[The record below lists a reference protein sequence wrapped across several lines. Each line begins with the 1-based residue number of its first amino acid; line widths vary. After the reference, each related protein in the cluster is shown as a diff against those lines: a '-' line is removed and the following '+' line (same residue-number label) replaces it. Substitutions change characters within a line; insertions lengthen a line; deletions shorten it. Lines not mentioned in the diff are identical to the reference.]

1 MIANHDV
8 SAAVP
13 AGTIADFDAGVRST
27 AVLDVCATVITT
39 ATVISQ
45 GNATREAK
53 SQSGE
58 GKNFE
63 HHDPG

>member
-13 AGTIADFDAGVRST
+13 AGTIADFDAGLRS
-27 AVLDVCATVITT
+27 AVLDGDAAVITT